1 MIGDWSFLKS
11 RRFWA
16 LVLIGIVKAL
26 ETVGV
31 INSVIASS
39 LIIILGGFVAIGT
52 IDKFS
57 KALAAIK

>member
-16 LVLIGIVKAL
+16 LVAIAIVRVLEGEGIIPSTIANGIYTILAGFIGIR
-26 ETVGV
+26 
-31 INSVIASS
+31 
-39 LIIILGGFVAIGT
+39 T

-57 KALAAIK
+57 EAVAQSK